1 VRILLTNDDGIMA
14 PGICALLHAI
24 EDLGEVTVVAPY
36 TVQSATSHGVTFH
49 KPLMV
54 HEVTMDGGRRGI
66 AIDGRPAD
74 CVKIALTS
82 IWEQLH
88 GEGSRPDLTI
98 SGMNSGANV
107 GINVIYSGTVAA
119 AVESAFLG
127 VPSIAVSLQRG
138 NQPEVCWSRAA
149 GIARVAIDRVLAHT
163 LDPHAVINLNVPFV
177 DSEDAPMPPMKVV
190 TMNTAA
196 GLSCY
201 EERNSPEGQRYF
213 WATGDGMRFHHTMP
227 DSDVEAIDQSY
238 LSITP
243 LAFDLTDHARLQTWR
258 ERIEG

>member
-1 VRILLTNDDGIMA
+1 MEG
-14 PGICALLHAI
+14 G
-24 EDLGEVTVVAPY
+24 
-36 TVQSATSHGVTFH
+36 AT
-49 KPLMV
+49 
-54 HEVTMDGGRRGI
+54 GI

-82 IWEQLH
+82 IWPQLY
-88 GEGSRPDLTI
+88 GEGTRPDLTI

-138 NQPEVCWSRAA
+138 NQPETCWRRAA
-149 GIARVAIDRVLAHT
+149 EIARAAIDNVLEHT
-163 LDPHAVINLNVPFV
+163 LDPHAIINLNVPFV

-190 TMNTAA
+190 SMNTAA
-196 GLSCY
+196 GMSCY
-201 EERNSPEGQRYF
+201 EERTSPEGQRYF
-213 WATGDGMRFHHTMP
+213 WATGDGMRFHHITQ
-227 DSDVEAIDQSY
+227 DSDVEAIDQEY

-258 ERIEG
+258 ERFEG